1 MFQSC
6 KLLNRLIRQ
15 SVFHFH
21 GFDIRVAA
29 AIMQNT
35 KPTLLPSTPRLIL
48 AIVLLTLAG
57 CLGFY
62 ALDASWINKKILGV
76 ALIGGPFE
84 MLNQNGAKVTEKD
97 FAGKP
102 ALMFFG
108 YTYCPDVCP
117 TELQIMSATLDQLGD
132 KAKDVQPVFVTI
144 DPERDTPAVMKS
156 YLESFG
162 PRWIGLTGTPDQVR
176 LITRAWHVFYEKR
189 DNKAAPNDYL
199 MDHSSFIFLM
209 GADGKF
215 LKHFNYTT
223 DAKAFGEELLQALK
237 TP

>member
-1 MFQSC
+1 
-6 KLLNRLIRQ
+6 
-15 SVFHFH
+15 
-21 GFDIRVAA
+21 
-29 AIMQNT
+29 MQNT
-35 KPTLLPSTPRLIL
+35 KPALLPTTPRLIV
-48 AIVLLTLAG
+48 AILLLTLAA

-62 ALDASWINKKILGV
+62 AWNASWIDKTVSGV

-102 ALMFFG
+102 MLLFFG

-117 TELQIMSATLDQLGD
+117 TELQIMSTTLDQLGD
-132 KAKDVQPVFVTI
+132 QAKDVQPVFVTI
-144 DPERDTPAVMKS
+144 DPERDTPAVLKS

-162 PRWIGLTGTPDQVR
+162 PRWTGLTGTPDQVR
-176 LITRAWHVFYEKR
+176 AITRAWHVFYEKR
-189 DNKAAPNDYL
+189 DNKAAPKDYL

-209 GADGKF
+209 GPDGKF

-223 DAKAFGEELLQALK
+223 DVKGFSEELLQALK
-237 TP
+237 AP